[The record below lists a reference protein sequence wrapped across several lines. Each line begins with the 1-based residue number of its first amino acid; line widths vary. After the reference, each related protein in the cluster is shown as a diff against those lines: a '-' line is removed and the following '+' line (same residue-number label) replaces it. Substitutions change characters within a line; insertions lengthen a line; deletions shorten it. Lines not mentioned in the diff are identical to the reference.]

1 MSTSKYLQLLLPGL
15 LAAMALGAC
24 NKHQGLQI
32 GDPAPI
38 VKLTDFNGRPVMLPE
53 AYKGKIMLVRFWSLD
68 CGFCDKDMLLV
79 LETFY
84 QKYKDRG
91 FIPVAVNEGRAD
103 KTDERLK
110 RFAHLGYPILV
121 DEYGL
126 VAKRFGVIG
135 LPTTFVIDEEGIVRD
150 KLTGEAGID
159 EYEKRLTTILY
170 KGVFYE
176 NGYLPVGHL
185 Y

>member
-1 MSTSKYLQLLLPGL
+1 MKLLLGGVL
-15 LAAMALGAC
+15 IAWALSAC

-32 GDPAPI
+32 GDPAP
-38 VKLTDFNGRPVMLPE
+38 VVTMNDFNGQAVTLPE
-53 AYKGKIMLVRFWSLD
+53 AYKGKIMLVRFWSLE
-68 CGFCDKDMLLV
+68 CGFCDKDMLLAF
-79 LETFY
+79 ETFY

-91 FIPVAVNEGRAD
+91 FIPVAINEGRVD

-110 RFAHLGYPILV
+110 KFAHLTYPMLV
-121 DEYGL
+121 DEYSL

-135 LPTTFVIDEEGIVRD
+135 MPTTFVIDEEGIVRD

-176 NGYLPVGHL
+176 NGH
-185 Y
+185 

>member
-1 MSTSKYLQLLLPGL
+1 MKYLKLLLLGL
-15 LAAMALGAC
+15 MIVVALSAC
-24 NKHQGLQI
+24 NKHRGLQI
-32 GDPAPI
+32 GDPAPM
-38 VKLTDFNGRPVMLPE
+38 VTLTDFNGKPVMLPE
-53 AYKGKIMLVRFWSLD
+53 AFKGKIMLVRFWSLD
-68 CGFCDKDMLLV
+68 CGFCDKDMLLAF
-79 LETFY
+79 ETFY

-91 FIPVAVNEGRAD
+91 FIPVAINEGRVD

-110 RFAHLGYPILV
+110 KFAHLSYPMLI

-150 KLTGEAGID
+150 KITGEAGID
-159 EYEKRLTTILY
+159 EYEKRFTTILY

-176 NGYLPVGHL
+176 NGH
-185 Y
+185 